1 MQQSKTTMM
10 KEMIRLL
17 VMMAVMLAG
26 TATAE
31 AQEAKAQAKAQEAV
45 VNKQEAVVNKQEVV
59 VNKQRHFRKT
69 VPAGNYSGICWM
81 GGERYAVVDDK
92 SPTAGFRPM
101 TIVVDSLTG
110 DILSVRADSL
120 VTSHQP
126 NRDEEGICYVAQTN
140 TVFVSGEKDGQI
152 IEYALDGQP
161 TGRRLHT
168 PEVFANTY
176 DNRGFEALTYNAVTR
191 RFWTTTE
198 NTLRSDGQRP
208 KAGRNIANRLR
219 LQSFGDDLEPREQYW
234 YITDTLSRGGAK
246 SKCTLGVSGIA
257 ALDDGRIVV
266 LERQALRT
274 GNGIGSSTRI
284 RLYMVNPQGHEPG
297 DTLEKQLMTEFSTR
311 MNLTRRNF
319 ANYEGICVGPQLV
332 DGRQVLLLVADS
344 QNQHKGMLRDWFRSV
359 VF

>member
-31 AQEAKAQAKAQEAV
+31 AQEATAQAKA
-45 VNKQEAVVNKQEVV
+45 QEAVVNKQEVV

-81 GGERYAVVDDK
+81 GGDRYAVVDDK

-140 TVFVSGEKDGQI
+140 TVFASGEKDGQI

-168 PEVFANTY
+168 PEVFANTNTY

-234 YITDTLSRGGAK
+234 YVTDTLSSSGAK
-246 SKCTLGVSGIA
+246 SKCTLGVSGMA

-274 GNGIGSSTRI
+274 GNGIGSSVRI
-284 RLYMVNPQGHEPG
+284 RLYMVNPQGHQPG
-297 DTLEKQLMTEFSTR
+297 DTLEKQLITEFSTR